1 MPRAA
6 SLPDE
11 RLRCAMVPESES
23 RGWFADGGAPWLD
36 ALCEKESST
45 PDSIWEDLC
54 RARGVEPCSVPE
66 FLMTR
71 RA

>member
-1 MPRAA
+1 MLKDFSEIDGPQQYE
-6 SLPDE
+6 LMVGL
-11 RLRCAMVPESES
+11 LR
-23 RGWFADGGAPWLD
+23 RFADSGAPWLD

-54 RARGVEPCSVPE
+54 RARVVEPCSVPE

>member
-1 MPRAA
+1 MLKDFSEIDGPQQYQ
-6 SLPDE
+6 L
-11 RLRCAMVPESES
+11 MVGLLQ
-23 RGWFADGGAPWLD
+23 RFADSGAPSLE

-54 RARGVEPCSVPE
+54 RARGIEPCSVPE